1 MHKFIF
7 FSLTT
12 LAVALMITV
21 GSIIWLK
28 YSDRLI
34 ARKALMTRL
43 IKECD
48 RAN

>member
-7 FSLTT
+7 LSLTT
-12 LAVALMITV
+12 LAVAFVITV

-34 ARKALMTRL
+34 ARKALLVRL
-43 IKECD
+43 TEECGRGD
-48 RAN
+48 